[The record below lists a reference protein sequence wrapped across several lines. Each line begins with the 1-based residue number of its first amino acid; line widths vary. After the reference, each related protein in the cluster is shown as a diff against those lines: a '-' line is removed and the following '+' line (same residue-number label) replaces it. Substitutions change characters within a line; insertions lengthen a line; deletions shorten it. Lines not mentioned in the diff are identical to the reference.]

1 MVDTLR
7 VEART
12 LSVYFP
18 SVIDFNKQNK
28 PENCLLEEKGNPLL

>member
-1 MVDTLR
+1 MVDSLR

-18 SVIDFNKQNK
+18 PVIDFNKQNK
-28 PENCLLEEKGNPLL
+28 RESCLLEEKGNPLL